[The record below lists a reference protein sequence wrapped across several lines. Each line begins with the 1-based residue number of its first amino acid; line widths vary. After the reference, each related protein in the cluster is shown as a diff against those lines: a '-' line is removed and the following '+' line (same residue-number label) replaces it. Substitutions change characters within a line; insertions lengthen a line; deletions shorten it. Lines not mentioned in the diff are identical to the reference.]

1 MFRKVLALP
10 AKFAMFH
17 LLCLVLNVLEHRSSV
32 YFQKGYKII
41 SFYTEQ
47 NFLFVFEKNIEK
59 INRSKQYRILWEN
72 LIDIK
77 VLLRKYQIQMFHSCL
92 VCFIWVHL
100 GRSKNFLSNNKKI
113 DFKIVVN
120 ENVEK
125 KLIEKNDRKNIEN
138 FPELNRKKRGR
149 K

>member
-1 MFRKVLALP
+1 
-10 AKFAMFH
+10 
-17 LLCLVLNVLEHRSSV
+17 
-32 YFQKGYKII
+32 
-41 SFYTEQ
+41 
-47 NFLFVFEKNIEK
+47 
-59 INRSKQYRILWEN
+59 
-72 LIDIK
+72 
-77 VLLRKYQIQMFHSCL
+77 MFHSCL

-138 FPELNRKKRGR
+138 FPELNRKKEVENKMFER
-149 K
+149 KHDRKLKYRKNKHRNDFIEKINIEMI